1 MCAWTRQISGFLVL
15 LVLAAC
21 DAPTPLIYEPT
32 KWQRVQGEDFA
43 WQSNWGKVEIRSYRQ
58 IREDDRWPSYRVEF
72 EIYNNSSAAITFV
85 ESATLETR
93 DRTHVGTLV
102 RLFSPEGLKVKA
114 GDYAQTAAVF
124 EFPQPAREMMGETVR
139 VTFYA
144 AQSGKGRQRFVLELA
159 RAKPVL

>member
-1 MCAWTRQISGFLVL
+1 MYVWAWRISGFVVL

-21 DAPTPLIYEPT
+21 DTPSPLIYEPT
-32 KWQRVQGEDFA
+32 NWQRVQGEDFA

-58 IREDDRWPSYRVEF
+58 VGEDDRWPSFRVEF
-72 EIYNNSSAAITFV
+72 EIYNNSAAAITFV

-93 DRTHVGTLV
+93 DRAHAGTMV
-102 RLFSPEGLKVKA
+102 RLFSPEGLTVKA

-124 EFPQPAREMMGETVR
+124 EFPQPAREMLGETVR
-139 VTFYA
+139 VTFSA
-144 AQSGKGRQRFVLELA
+144 AQSGKDRQRFVLELA